1 MSSPVAS
8 SSFRTVFGTWSSN
21 STSERVDLEA
31 QTISGTR
38 LPLTPTIAPLAP
50 AAPRTSRDSMGT
62 DPIDDFFGVSR
73 THGTSDSRHDT
84 PALPS
89 MIEQDI
95 EAIPPPPYADG
106 GDLPS
111 YSAVAEPPT
120 LAMYLFKFG
129 FCTFVSFYFAFD
141 HVLTVIASVFPLFW
155 IAGIIILI
163 SPLSAPENWEPTK
176 TEAERE
182 ELIELLRRT
191 EKKWAKRCLVA
202 FSIFAFI
209 VAAIT
214 LTAVMVMRS

>member
-8 SSFRTVFGTWSSN
+8 SSLRTVFGTWSSN
-21 STSERVDLEA
+21 STSEQVDLEA

-38 LPLTPTIAPLAP
+38 LPFTPAITPLAP

-89 MIEQDI
+89 MVEQDV
-95 EAIPPPPYADG
+95 EAPPPYAYG
-106 GDLPS
+106 SDLPS
-111 YSAVAEPPT
+111 YTAVAEPPT

-129 FCTFVSFYFAFD
+129 F
-141 HVLTVIASVFPLFW
+141 LFPLFW
-155 IAGIIILI
+155 IAGIVILI

-176 TEAERE
+176 TEAERQ

-191 EKKWAKRCLVA
+191 ERKWAKRCLVA
-202 FSIFAFI
+202 FSILAI
-209 VAAIT
+209 IAIAIT